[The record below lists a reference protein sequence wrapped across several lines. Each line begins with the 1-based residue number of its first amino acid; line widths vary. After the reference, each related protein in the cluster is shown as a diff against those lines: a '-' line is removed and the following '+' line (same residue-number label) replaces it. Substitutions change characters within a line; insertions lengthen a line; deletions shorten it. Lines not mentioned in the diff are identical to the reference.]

1 MVDQPEAAVRYLT
14 AQDEYGRW
22 AVQDTAQPFTY
33 LFPSRHATED
43 SAQAFADIMN
53 ATGSGPR
60 KMDELWAVYDR
71 VRQYAPLIERKPVS

>member
-1 MVDQPEAAVRYLT
+1 MRFQVT
-14 AQDEYGRW
+14 QDEYGRW
-22 AVQDTAQPFTY
+22 AVQDTAQPTLY
-33 LFPSRHATED
+33 LSPARHATED

-71 VRQYAPLIERKPVS
+71 VRRYAPLIERSRT